1 MQYVHKQHTKSSQD
15 IFKEED
21 IFNFNVKKRNQDPA
35 NTSMNTTKGGKS
47 QIISKGYTQVS

>member
-21 IFNFNVKKRNQDPA
+21 TFNFNVKKRN
-35 NTSMNTTKGGKS
+35 
-47 QIISKGYTQVS
+47 